1 VNNRFLRYYFFTIVL
16 FVSQSL
22 LSQTNNEAG
31 VTIIGEAPQI
41 NNAYYSNVS
50 AQNPPTPLPQ
60 QSNIQN
66 NFLIEPSLDNGFHVR
81 FQVTGNPPMDSYNS
95 SKSSYS
101 GGSSGMGSVSKNR
114 KSKNSISE
122 KSFNI
127 KKRLKKWLPKRKKR
141 YRPNLCGRF

>member
-1 VNNRFLRYYFFTIVL
+1 MNNRLLRYYFFTVVL

-22 LSQTNNEAG
+22 ISQTNNEAG
-31 VTIIGEAPQI
+31 VTIIGDAPQS
-41 NNAYYSNVS
+41 NSYYSNAS

-60 QSNIQN
+60 QSNIQT

-101 GGSSGMGSVSKNR
+101 GSSGMGSVSKSR
-114 KSKNSISE
+114 KNKTSISE